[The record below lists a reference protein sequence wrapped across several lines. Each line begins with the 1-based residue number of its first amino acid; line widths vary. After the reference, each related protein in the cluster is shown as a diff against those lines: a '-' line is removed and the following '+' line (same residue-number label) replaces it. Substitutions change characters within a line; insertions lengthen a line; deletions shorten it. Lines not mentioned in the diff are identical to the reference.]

1 MQAQVNHDKSKIT
14 ENSLCS
20 FNFFISM
27 NYSFNFRPQK
37 NNSARSRPAGIGNAD
52 LGQSGPMRLRV
63 GRPCLV
69 PLKFQKISNATV
81 ISNV

>member
-1 MQAQVNHDKSKIT
+1 MQAQVNHGKSKIT

-37 NNSARSRPAGIGNAD
+37 TTLHAAG
-52 LGQSGPMRLRV
+52 RLA
-63 GRPCLV
+63 LAT
-69 PLKFQKISNATV
+69 QISDNLDR
-81 ISNV
+81 